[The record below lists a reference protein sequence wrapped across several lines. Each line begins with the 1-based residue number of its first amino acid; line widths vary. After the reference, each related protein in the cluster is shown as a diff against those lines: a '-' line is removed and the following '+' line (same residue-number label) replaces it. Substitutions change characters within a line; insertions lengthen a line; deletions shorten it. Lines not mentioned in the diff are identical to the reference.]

1 MQPMTPGTIF
11 AGEFRILTPISE
23 GDGGQVYAAE
33 HLRTG
38 VQHVLEVLPRELGEQ
53 DMGLRPRLE
62 FAARS
67 APGGADPGSPT
78 FVAGVDLA
86 TGLPWLAAKIL
97 EGYDLMKA
105 REALGPIKQA
115 AGIGAPGLAAPPPV
129 GTPPAPWDLPPG
141 VQAGWGPPM
150 GAHPGAPPPMGGGF
164 GGPPPMGGPQGAW
177 PGGPLPPRPT
187 WSATPQPASKAPIF
201 IVVGVLGAILM
212 IAMIGL
218 AGAGFYRFK
227 ARAAE
232 AKAEAERLAAEA
244 STGVSAGNCSVPV
257 STKDPVWGSPVAP
270 VTIVMFSDFE
280 CPFCSKA
287 SRTMEQ
293 LRDKYG
299 PSDLRMVWKHHPL
312 PFHTNAKPASMAAQ
326 SVFDLGG
333 SVAFWK
339 FHDRAFANQK
349 SLTTESFEG
358 WAQEAGVDMT
368 RWRAKNAAES
378 GREKVEA
385 DMALGK
391 SIGVTGTPQF
401 YVNGTHLSGAQS
413 LEKFV
418 TAVDAEL
425 AKAKAEIAAGTPSSR
440 IYVEMT
446 NRNFAK
452 PTGEKAEKEKAPA
465 DETTVWK
472 VPVGESPARGPRT
485 AQVTIIEFSDF
496 QCPFCARVAPT
507 LSDLQKTYGSKVRLV
522 WKNNPLPFHTRAEP
536 AAELS
541 MEAFAQKGES
551 GFWAAHDLLF
561 KEQTHLD
568 EADLIGYAK
577 RLGLDGGKV
586 TSAIRTRKYKAAIE
600 ADQGLADDF
609 EATGTPHFFI
619 NGRRLTGAQ
628 PPEKFKAIIDEELRK
643 AEALLAKGVA
653 PEDLYTELT
662 RDGKVPAGP
671 ERKDAGPIP
680 AKAPW
685 KGGEHAK
692 VVIQQFSDFQCPFCK
707 RVEDTLAQVMSSYG
721 DRVKLVWRHKPLPMH
736 KDAAL
741 AAEASQEV
749 FAQGGN
755 KQFWAYHALLFKN
768 QGEAD
773 GLGRRALEGYA
784 EGLNLNIGK
793 LRASLDGH
801 LQKAYVD
808 EEIAASDRA
817 GITGTPAFIINGY
830 FLSGAQPPAKFKKII
845 DRALAEAER

>member
-1 MQPMTPGTIF
+1 MTPGTIF

-38 VQHVLEVLPRELGEQ
+38 VQHVLEVLPRELGQ
-53 DMGLRPRLE
+53 ADMGLRPRLE

-67 APGGADPGSPT
+67 APGGQDPVSPT
-78 FVAGVDLA
+78 FVAGVDLS
-86 TGLPWLAAKIL
+86 TGLPWIAAKIL

-115 AGIGAPGLAAPPPV
+115 AGIGVPGIATPPPIAAA
-129 GTPPAPWDLPPG
+129 PPAPWDQPPG
-141 VQAGWGPPM
+141 AQAGWGPPA
-150 GAHPGAPPPMGGGF
+150 GGGYGGGPPMG
-164 GGPPPMGGPQGAW
+164 PPPGAW
-177 PGGPLPPRPT
+177 PAGPLPPQPG
-187 WSATPQPASKAPIF
+187 WGAKPQPASKAPIF
-201 IVVGVLGAILM
+201 IIVGVVGAVFMLLL
-212 IAMIGL
+212 IGV
-218 AGAGFYRFK
+218 AGAAFSRFK
-227 ARAAE
+227 SRAAE
-232 AKAEAERLAAEA
+232 ARAEAERVAAEA
-244 STGVSAGNCSVPV
+244 ATGVSAGNCSVPV
-257 STKDPVWGSPVAP
+257 STKDPVWGSAVAP
-270 VTIVMFSDFE
+270 VTIVTFSDFE

-287 SRTMEQ
+287 SRTVDQ

-299 PSDLRMVWKHHPL
+299 PTELRIVWKHDPL
-312 PFHTNAKPASMAAQ
+312 PFHANAKPAAMASQ

-333 SVAFWK
+333 SPAFWK
-339 FHDRAFANQK
+339 FHDKAFANQRG
-349 SLTTESFEG
+349 LTTENFET

-378 GREKVEA
+378 GKEKVEA
-385 DMALGK
+385 DIALGK

-401 YVNGTHLSGAQS
+401 YVNGTHLSGAQP

-418 TAVDAEL
+418 TTIDEEMQ
-425 AKAKAEIAAGTPSSR
+425 KARAAIAAGTPASR

-446 NRNFAK
+446 NTNFAK
-452 PTGEKAEKEKAPA
+452 PVGDKGEKGEKGEKEKAPT
-465 DETTVWK
+465 DEITVWK
-472 VPVGESPARGPRT
+472 VPVAESPVRGSKT
-485 AQVTIIEFSDF
+485 AQVTIIEFADF
-496 QCPFCARVAPT
+496 QCPFCARVEAT
-507 LSDLQKTYGSKVRLV
+507 LADVQKTYGSKVRIV
-522 WKNNPLPFHTRAEP
+522 WKNNPLPFHTHAEP
-536 AAELS
+536 AAELA
-541 MEAFAQKGES
+541 MEALTEKGES

-568 EADLIGYAK
+568 EDDLLGHARK
-577 RLGLDGGKV
+577 LGLDGGKV
-586 TSAIRTRKYKAAIE
+586 ASAIRTKKYKAAIE

-609 EATGTPHFFI
+609 EASGTPHFFI

-628 PPEKFKAIIDEELRK
+628 PPEKFKAMIDEELRK
-643 AEALLAKGVA
+643 AEALLARGVA
-653 PEDLYTELT
+653 PQDLYAELT
-662 RDGKVPAGP
+662 REGKTPAGP
-671 ERKDAGPIP
+671 DRKDAGPIP

-692 VVIQQFSDFQCPFCK
+692 VVIQEFSDFQCPFCK
-707 RVEDTLAQVMSSYG
+707 RVEDTLGQVMSSYG

-741 AAEASQEV
+741 AAEAAQEV

-768 QGEAD
+768 QGETD
-773 GLGRRALEGYA
+773 GLSRRALEGYA
-784 EGLNLNIGK
+784 EGLNVNMGK
-793 LRASLDGH
+793 LRISLDGH

-817 GITGTPAFIINGY
+817 GISGTPAFIINGY
-830 FLSGAQPPAKFKKII
+830 YLSGAQPPAKFKKII